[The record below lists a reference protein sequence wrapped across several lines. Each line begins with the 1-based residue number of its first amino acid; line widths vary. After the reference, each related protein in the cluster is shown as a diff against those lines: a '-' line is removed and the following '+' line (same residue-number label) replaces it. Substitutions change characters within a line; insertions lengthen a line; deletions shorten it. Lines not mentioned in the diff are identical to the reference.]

1 MHSTFHPPHPT
12 PHTVSPTMQ
21 SSRQQSPTGMNL
33 ATRYGLYA
41 VLILGSVI
49 MLAPFLVM
57 LVVSLFPNEAFL
69 SRQFSL
75 DQITLNNYVE
85 TFRVVPFG
93 RYFVNS
99 TVTAVTVT
107 VVQILIS
114 SLAAFAFARLRFRG
128 REPIFLL
135 YLATLMIPAQ
145 VTLIPNFLIIT
156 RLHIYDTLLALILPG
171 LFSALSTFLLR
182 QYFRSIPMDLDEAAR
197 MDGASS
203 FRIWWQVILPLSW
216 PVMAALGI
224 FTFQATW
231 NDFLW
236 PLVVTSSDTVRTIPI
251 GLSYFVGQY
260 STAWNLLMAGSVI
273 ALLPVLVIYMF
284 AQKSFVQGITLTGM
298 GGR

>member
-203 FRIWWQVILPLSW
+203 FRIWWQVIVPLSW

>member
-12 PHTVSPTMQ
+12 PHAVSPIMQ
-21 SSRQQSPTGMNL
+21 STPPRSPTEMNL

-203 FRIWWQVILPLSW
+203 FRIWWQVIVPLSW

>member
-1 MHSTFHPPHPT
+1 MEPT
-12 PHTVSPTMQ
+12 QNQ
-21 SSRQQSPTGMNL
+21 SGRLSLP
-33 ATRYGLYA
+33 TRYALYA
-41 VLILGSVI
+41 ALVLGSLI
-49 MLAPFLVM
+49 MLAPFLIMV
-57 LVVSLFPNEAFL
+57 VVSLFPNEAFL
-69 SRQFSL
+69 ARRFSL
-75 DQITLNNYVE
+75 DQITLANYLE

-93 RYFVNS
+93 RYFLNS
-99 TVTAVTVT
+99 TIVTVT
-107 VVQILIS
+107 VTIGQILIS

-128 REPIFLL
+128 REALFLL

-145 VTLIPNFLIIT
+145 VTLIPNFLII
-156 RLHIYDTLLALILPG
+156 RNLHWYDTYLALIVPG

-182 QYFRSIPMDLDEAAR
+182 QYYRSIPLDLDEAAR

-203 FRIWWQVILPLSW
+203 FRIWLQVIVPLSW
-216 PVMAALGI
+216 PVMAALAV

-236 PLVVTSSDTVRTIPI
+236 PLVVTGTDEMRTIPI

-273 ALLPVLVIYMF
+273 ALLPVLVIYLL
-284 AQKSFVQGITLTGM
+284 AQKTFVQGITLTGM

>member
-1 MHSTFHPPHPT
+1 LQDQSNRSTIQLGLP
-12 PHTVSPTMQ
+12 
-21 SSRQQSPTGMNL
+21 
-33 ATRYGLYA
+33 TRYALYA
-41 VLILGSVI
+41 ALILGSVI
-49 MLAPFLVM
+49 MLAPFLIM

-69 SRQFSL
+69 ARRFPL
-75 DQITLNNYVE
+75 DQLTLANYAE

-93 RYFVNS
+93 RYFLNS
-99 TVTAVTVT
+99 TIVTVSVT
-107 VVQILIS
+107 VLQILIS

-128 REPIFLL
+128 REALFLL

-156 RLHIYDTLLALILPG
+156 NLRWYNTYMALIVPG

-182 QYFRSIPMDLDEAAR
+182 QYYRSIPLDLDEAAR

-203 FRIWWQVILPLSW
+203 FRIWLQVIVPLSW
-216 PVMAALGI
+216 PVMAALAI

-236 PLVVTSSDTVRTIPI
+236 PLVVTGSDEMRTIPI

-260 STAWNLLMAGSVI
+260 GTSWNLLMAGSVI
-273 ALLPVLVIYMF
+273 ALLPVLVIYLL
-284 AQKSFVQGITLTGM
+284 AQKTFVQGITLTGM

>member
-1 MHSTFHPPHPT
+1 
-12 PHTVSPTMQ
+12 
-21 SSRQQSPTGMNL
+21 MNL

-260 STAWNLLMAGSVI
+260 STAWNLLMTGSVI

>member
-1 MHSTFHPPHPT
+1 MQPT
-12 PHTVSPTMQ
+12 PHRSPT
-21 SSRQQSPTGMNL
+21 SLNL
-33 ATRYGLYA
+33 ATRFGLYA
-41 VLILGSVI
+41 ALILGSVV
-49 MLAPFLVM
+49 MLAPFFVM
-57 LVVSLFPNEAFL
+57 LVVSLFPNQAFL

-75 DQITLNNYVE
+75 DQITLRNYVE

-93 RYFVNS
+93 RYFLNS

-107 VVQILIS
+107 TVQILIS

-203 FRIWWQVILPLSW
+203 LRIWWQVILPLSW

-236 PLVVTSSDTVRTIPI
+236 PLVVTSSDSVRTIPI

-273 ALLPVLVIYMF
+273 ALLPVLVIYML

>member
-1 MHSTFHPPHPT
+1 
-12 PHTVSPTMQ
+12 
-21 SSRQQSPTGMNL
+21 MNL

-49 MLAPFLVM
+49 MLAPFIVM
-57 LVVSLFPNEAFL
+57 LVVSLFPNQAFL

-156 RLHIYDTLLALILPG
+156 RIGIYDTLLALILPG

-203 FRIWWQVILPLSW
+203 LRIWWQVIMPLSG
-216 PVMAALGI
+216 PVLAALSI
-224 FTFQATW
+224 FVFQAAW

-236 PLVVTSSDTVRTIPI
+236 PLVVTATPEMRTIPI
-251 GLSYFVGQY
+251 GLASFQGQY

-273 ALLPVLVIYMF
+273 ALLPVLIIYIF
-284 AQKSFVQGITLTGM
+284 GQNLFVRGITLTGL

>member
-1 MHSTFHPPHPT
+1 M
-12 PHTVSPTMQ
+12 
-21 SSRQQSPTGMNL
+21 RQNENRLGLPAQAAL
-33 ATRYGLYA
+33 YGA
-41 VLILGSVI
+41 LILGSII
-49 MLAPFLVM
+49 MLIPFVVM
-57 LVVSLFPNEAFL
+57 LVVSLWPNEAFL
-69 SRQFSL
+69 SRSFPL
-75 DQITLNNYVE
+75 DQMTLDNYRE
-85 TFRVVPFG
+85 TFQVVPFG

-99 TVTAVTVT
+99 AIVTVSVT
-107 VVQILIS
+107 GLQLLIS

-128 REPIFLL
+128 REPLFLL

-156 RLHIYDTLLALILPG
+156 SLGWYDTYAALIVPA

-182 QYFRSIPMDLDEAAR
+182 QYYRSIPLDLDEAAR

-203 FRIWWQVILPLSW
+203 FRIWWQVIIPLSW
-216 PVMAALGI
+216 PVLAALAI

-236 PLVVTSSDTVRTIPI
+236 PLVVTGSDTMRTIPV

-273 ALLPVLVIYMF
+273 ALLPVVIVYF
-284 AQKSFVQGITLTGM
+284 LAQKTFVQGITLTGM